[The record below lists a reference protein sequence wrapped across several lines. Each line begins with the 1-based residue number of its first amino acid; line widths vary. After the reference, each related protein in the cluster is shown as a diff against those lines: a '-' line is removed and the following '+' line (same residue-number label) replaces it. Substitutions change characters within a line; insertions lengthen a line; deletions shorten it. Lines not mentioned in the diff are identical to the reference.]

1 MPTTKNHTDTREAIV
16 DLVSSRRLEEGHLYA
31 LGVE

>member
-1 MPTTKNHTDTREAIV
+1 MLTTKNHTDTRDEIV
-16 DLVSSRRLEEGHLYA
+16 DLVSSERLEHGHLYA

>member
-1 MPTTKNHTDTREAIV
+1 MPTTKIHTDTRDEIV
-16 DLVSSRRLEEGHLYA
+16 DLKSSGRLEYGHLYA